1 MLTSAKYC
9 SKLNNMKSN
18 NLHQMSH
25 MVRIQLSDEE
35 KTAARNIAKNQGMTF
50 QGWLGKIIRQE
61 ISRESQHDAS

>member
-1 MLTSAKYC
+1 MLTSARCC
-9 SKLNNMKSN
+9 SKLHNMKSN

-61 ISRESQHDAS
+61 ISRELKHDAS